1 MNNQNKTP
9 AVICPQC
16 RQQSGQTQREYEQ
29 RQDVVLSKRCFDSHP
44 WFSRARIPGKI
55 WLWTVQTEHLMS
67 CHVMQIMQ
75 IRRMRTKC
83 SASKLT
89 YLFILKQWYLLH
101 EFPVFSSPFY
111 FFMRIKRFDLKKSR
125 QNSITVAYKEA
136 QCNSV
141 TQWTT
146 TFQQQGD
153 QHKLMYFAEIKRK
166 RKKQINHI
174 VSSRWRTTAL
184 IQFSMDDRKRG
195 WHLYFSSGSVGMIFR
210 HKIVSF
216 CVSNW
221 NSDSVANE
229 NQP

>member
-1 MNNQNKTP
+1 MNNQDKTP

-16 RQQSGQTQREYEQ
+16 RQQSGQTQRECEQ

-101 EFPVFSSPFY
+101 EFPIFLSPFY

-125 QNSITVAYKEA
+125 QNAITVAYKEA

-141 TQWTT
+141 TQSKFFNNRVTNTNWCIS
-146 TFQQQGD
+146 Q
-153 QHKLMYFAEIKRK
+153 
-166 RKKQINHI
+166 KQ
-174 VSSRWRTTAL
+174 
-184 IQFSMDDRKRG
+184 
-195 WHLYFSSGSVGMIFR
+195 SGSGKNKSITL
-210 HKIVSF
+210 
-216 CVSNW
+216 
-221 NSDSVANE
+221 SVLDDVRRL
-229 NQP
+229 